1 MDFNMNF
8 HAKDLRKG
16 RTSQANAI
24 YSVTL
29 VTYQRQNIFHDFQ
42 SARFLIQTLRQSDL
56 ELYSE
61 TIGFVVMPNHL
72 HWMFKLTASKELGDL
87 LMMVKGRSSRKIN
100 ILRHSNKPVWQK
112 NYYDHCL
119 RHDEDLIK
127 NMRYIVANPLRA
139 GLVPSLKFYP
149 HWDCIY
155 L

>member
-1 MDFNMNF
+1 MSF

-16 RTSQANAI
+16 RVSQANAI

-29 VTYQRQNIFHDFQ
+29 VTHQRQNIFRDFQ

-56 ELYSE
+56 EQHSE
-61 TIGFVVMPNHL
+61 TIGFVVMPDHV
-72 HWMFKLTASKELGDL
+72 HWMFKLTSLKALSDV
-87 LMMVKGRSSRKIN
+87 MMTVKGRSSRKIN
-100 ILRHSNKPVWQK
+100 TIRQSHKPVWQK
-112 NYYDHCL
+112 SYYDHCL

-139 GLVPSLKFYP
+139 GIVSSLKFYP